1 MADVVALDEGVVAV
15 HWLTRAQ
22 LTSRAHQL
30 RSPMVMRC
38 IDDYLSGQRYPLD
51 CIAYLEPRPGAFDR
65 PAFG

>member
-1 MADVVALDEGVVAV
+1 
-15 HWLTRAQ
+15 
-22 LTSRAHQL
+22 
-30 RSPMVMRC
+30 MVMRC